1 MHTVKIIKNG
11 GSQAIRLPR
20 LYRLKGKEAYVKMV
34 PEGILL
40 MEKDDVWEAFE
51 NCLHDFPADFLAARR
66 KPRDQKRR
74 SFE

>member
-1 MHTVKIIKNG
+1 MQTVKIIKNG

-20 LYRLKGKEAYVKMV
+20 LYRIKGKEAYVKKV

-40 MEKDDVWEAFE
+40 MERNDLWEAFE
-51 NCLHDFPADFLAARR
+51 KCLEDFPSDFLRLRR
-66 KPRDQKRR
+66 RQKNQKRR